1 MFKEIDEN
9 CVNLQ
14 GIGDTDARE
23 LNIQCT
29 EISFQVFIVMEH
41 QQLSTNPL
49 EERAPVIIFLL
60 YY

>member
-9 CVNLQ
+9 CVYLQ
-14 GIGDTDARE
+14 GIGDTDAMRAKYSVYRDF
-23 LNIQCT
+23 
-29 EISFQVFIVMEH
+29 ISSFIVMEH